1 MRMVPPSP
9 LVGEGGIGDRR
20 PPYLEKDADALHR
33 LWTRSGSETGEG
45 SVSADRDPSSV
56 ADCVR
61 ATFSH
66 KGRRSAACVGRWCDS
81 KFSLRHCERSDL
93 SAEAQR
99 AKAEAI
105 HSAASG
111 EVDCFAALAMTVWRA
126 LVGRVSPT
134 ESEGRGHWR
143 QGIK

>member
-9 LVGEGGIGDRR
+9 LVGEGGIGGRR

-66 KGRRSAACVGRWCDS
+66 KGRRSAACMGRWCDS
-81 KFSLRHCERSDL
+81 KFSPRHCERS
-93 SAEAQR
+93 
-99 AKAEAI
+99 EAI

-111 EVDCFAALAMTVWRA
+111 EVDCVAALAMTRIRFRNLAAHCV
-126 LVGRVSPT
+126 
-134 ESEGRGHWR
+134 RGLPETS
-143 QGIK
+143 